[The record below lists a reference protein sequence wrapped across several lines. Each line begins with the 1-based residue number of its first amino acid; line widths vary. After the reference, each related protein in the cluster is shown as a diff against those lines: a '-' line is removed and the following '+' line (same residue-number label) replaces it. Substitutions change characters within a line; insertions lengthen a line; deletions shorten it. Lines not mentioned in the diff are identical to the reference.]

1 MKKVWV
7 IIKREY
13 LTRVRTRA
21 FIIGTIA
28 SPLLMLALIFLP
40 GLLAMRGDGGDRNIT
55 IIDQSDDA
63 ALFEGIKSKIA
74 ERIEG
79 IPASGDQAA
88 LRSTRFTLTRQT
100 APASESAEQIAN
112 QYAPEVRSDSSK
124 AFVILP
130 PNVLEGGS
138 PSYYARN
145 VSDFSIRRLEQVI
158 SSAIIE
164 ERLKRAGFEA
174 SRIEDYM
181 KSVDMTTN
189 KVTDEGVSQE
199 SGSVSFIL
207 AFTMLFFIYMS
218 VLFYGM
224 FVMRG
229 VIEEKQSRISEV
241 LVSSVKPSQMMLGKL
256 IGIGLVGLTQLSIWA
271 FTAMALTVFGV
282 SMFASRGINFPSISP
297 MIFVYFIIYFVLG
310 YFLYATLYAMMGATV
325 SSEDESQQAQFPVT
339 IILVIP
345 MLIFT
350 MIINNPNSMLSIVL
364 SMIPFFAPMLMMMR
378 IGIVNPP
385 LWQILLSMLIM
396 IATILVSVWVAGR
409 IYRIG
414 ILMYGKRPS
423 IAELGRWLRY
433 S

>member
-21 FIIGTIA
+21 FIIGTVA

-40 GLLAMRGDGGDRNIT
+40 GLLAMRGGGGDRHIT
-55 IIDQSDDA
+55 VIDQSNDSK
-63 ALFEGIKSKIA
+63 LFDSIRSRIGEPVEGV
-74 ERIEG
+74 
-79 IPASGDQAA
+79 PASGDQAA
-88 LRSTRFTLTRQT
+88 LRSTRFMLTRQT
-100 APASESAEQIAN
+100 AQASESVDQIAS
-112 QYAPEVRSDSSK
+112 QYAPEVRRDQTR

-130 PNVLEGGS
+130 PDVLDGGS

-164 ERLKRAGFEA
+164 QRLKRAGVETN
-174 SRIEDYM
+174 RIEDYM

-218 VLFYGM
+218 VLFYGI

-241 LVSSVKPSQMMLGKL
+241 LVSSVKPAQMMLGKL
-256 IGIGLVGLTQLSIWA
+256 IGIGLVGLTQMSIWA
-271 FTAMALTVFGV
+271 LTAMSLTLFGA
-282 SMFASRGINFPSISP
+282 SIFASRGINFPPISP
-297 MIFVYFIIYFVLG
+297 LLFVYFIAYFILG
-310 YFLYATLYAMMGATV
+310 YFLYATLYAMVGATV

-339 IILVIP
+339 MLLVIP

-350 MIINNPNSMLSIVL
+350 MIINNPNGTLSIVL

-385 LWQILLSMLIM
+385 VWQILLSMLIM
-396 IATILVSVWVAGR
+396 VATILAFVWIAGR